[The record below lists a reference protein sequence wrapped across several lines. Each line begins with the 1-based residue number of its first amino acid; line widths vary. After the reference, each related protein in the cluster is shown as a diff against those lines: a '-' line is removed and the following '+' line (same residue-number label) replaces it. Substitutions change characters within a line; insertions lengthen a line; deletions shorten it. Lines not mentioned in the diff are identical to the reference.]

1 MSGIDFNY
9 NRENRFFILKFRY
22 FCHQTFTYSFMPS
35 KKLFLLDALALIYRA
50 YYAMIRSPRVT
61 SKGLN
66 TSAIFGFT
74 NTLYELIRNEN
85 PTHLAVSFDTGAPTL
100 RHAEYEAYKAH
111 REATPEDIVKAI
123 PFIYKLLEAFNIPIL
138 VKDGYEADDIIG
150 TLAKKAENE
159 GFQVFMMTSD
169 KDYGQLVS
177 ENIFMYKPA
186 KFGQKAEVVG
196 VKEICEKYGIEQ
208 PEELIDILG
217 LWGDASDNIPGVP
230 NIGEV
235 KAKKLIHEFH
245 TIENIYKNIDQI
257 DNDKLRQTLIDHQEQ
272 AFMSKSLATI
282 MLDVPIDYDFE
293 KMEICAPNFDLLR
306 SLFQE
311 LEFRALGNRILMEMQ
326 EMYAEEGK
334 KEKGEGRKETLSI
347 KSNLSSGNFDL
358 FNQIIENEII
368 EKLSVFKTFQD
379 TTHELI
385 RAQNFS
391 PKQAIFFEWIYANDA
406 IIGCAFSE
414 NGKQIYYCTEKELG
428 PNAAKIFESP
438 FEIISFQTKNI
449 FKYCDENQINMKAS
463 VFDLQVAHYLIQPE
477 ISHQLERI
485 SESYLEHQLINS
497 EKSITQKLQT
507 DMACERVE
515 ILAQLFP
522 IFKEE
527 LAKASLL
534 KLFYEI
540 EMPLTQVL
548 AKMEQN
554 GIKIDKEMLRENSIT
569 ITKEIQDIEKQIF
582 ELSGITFNIAS
593 PKQLGEVLF
602 EKLRIIDNAK
612 LTKTKQYQTGEEI
625 LQKLY
630 HKHPVIPLILE
641 WRSLS
646 KLKSTY
652 IDALPLL
659 MDSKTG
665 KIHTTFQQTVTSTG
679 RLSSINPNLQNIP
692 IRTERGKEIR
702 KAFVPSSENNVL
714 VSADYSQVEL
724 RIVAAMA
731 NDENMIYA
739 FQQQQDIHAAT
750 ASQVFGVPLKA
761 VSKEQR
767 RYAKTVNFG
776 ILYGMSAF
784 GLADRLHIPQSE
796 ARQLITDYNN
806 SFPKIE
812 QFMNGIVEFARK
824 NGYVETLLGRRR
836 YIRDINS
843 GNGML
848 RKAAERNAINAPIQ
862 GTAADVIKIAMIHI
876 HRELKNRN
884 LKTKM
889 VLQVHDELVFDVP
902 VEELDSIALL
912 VPELMN
918 AALEIEVPLVADLS
932 FGKNWYEAH

>member
-1 MSGIDFNY
+1 
-9 NRENRFFILKFRY
+9 
-22 FCHQTFTYSFMPS
+22 MPQ

-74 NTLYELIRNEN
+74 NTLYELIRNEE

-100 RHAEYEAYKAH
+100 RHAEFEAYKAH

-123 PFIYKLLEAFNIPIL
+123 PYIYKLLEAFNIPIL
-138 VKDGYEADDIIG
+138 AKDGYEADDIIG
-150 TLAKKAENE
+150 TFAKKAEAK
-159 GFQVFMMTSD
+159 GFDVYMMTSD

-177 ENIFMYKPA
+177 EHIFMYKPG

-196 VKEICEKYGIEQ
+196 VKEICEKYSIEH

-235 KAKKLIHEFH
+235 KAKKLMQQFH
-245 TIENIYKNIDQI
+245 SIENIYQNIHQVE
-257 DNDKLRQTLIDHQEQ
+257 NDKLRQTLIENQEQ
-272 AFMSKSLATI
+272 AFMSKSLAAI
-282 MLDVPIDYDFE
+282 MLDVPIEYDIE
-293 KMEICAPNFDLLR
+293 KMERRSPNFDALR
-306 SLFQE
+306 SLFHE
-311 LEFRALGNRILMEMQ
+311 LEFRALGNRIMMEMQ
-326 EMYAEEGK
+326 EQYVVSSERYAVGD
-334 KEKGEGRKETLSI
+334 GRNAAPNVGALCAMP
-347 KSNLSSGNFDL
+347 NAVPDL
-358 FNQIIENEII
+358 FNQNTENIESNIDSPQPKPSI
-368 EKLSVFKTFQD
+368 YKTFSD
-379 TTHELI
+379 IPHEIEAL
-385 RAQNFS
+385 RAMPLLRPGQ
-391 PKQAIFFEWIYANDA
+391 PVFFEWIYNHDA
-406 IIGCAFSE
+406 IAGFAFSE
-414 NGKQIYYCTEKELG
+414 NEKQVYYDIFCTDKARLVRT
-428 PNAAKIFESP
+428 IFETP
-438 FEIISFQTKNI
+438 REIISFQTKNI
-449 FKYCDENQINMKAS
+449 FKFCDENQIDIKAT
-463 VFDLQVAHYLIQPE
+463 VFDLQMAHYLIQPE

-485 SESYLEHQLINS
+485 SETYLEYQIIDS
-497 EKSITQKLQT
+497 EKYNTQKAQIEA
-507 DMACERVE
+507 ACEKVE
-515 ILAQLFP
+515 LYSQLFP
-522 IFKEE
+522 VFKEE
-527 LAKASLL
+527 LEKSSLL

-548 AKMEQN
+548 VNMERN
-554 GIKIDKEMLRENSIT
+554 GIKIDKAMLEENSVS
-569 ITKEIQDIEKQIF
+569 ITKEIQDLEKQIF
-582 ELSGITFNIAS
+582 ELAEIRFNLAS

-602 EKLRIIDNAK
+602 EKLHIIENAK
-612 LTKTKQYQTGEEI
+612 LTKTKQYQTGEEV

-630 HKHPVIPLILE
+630 HKHPIIPLILE
-641 WRSLS
+641 WRTLS

-652 IDALPLL
+652 IDALPQLI
-659 MDSKTG
+659 DAKTG
-665 KIHTTFQQTVTSTG
+665 KIHTTFQQMVTSTG
-679 RLSSINPNLQNIP
+679 RLSSTNPNLQNIP
-692 IRTERGKEIR
+692 IRTERGREIR
-702 KAFVPSSENNVL
+702 KAFVPSSEQNVL

-731 NDENMIYA
+731 NDENMIHA
-739 FQQQQDIHAAT
+739 FEQQQDIHAAT
-750 ASQVFGVPLKA
+750 ASHVFHVPLKE
-761 VSKEQR
+761 VTKEQR

-784 GLADRLHIPQSE
+784 GLADRLHVPQSE
-796 ARQLITDYNN
+796 ARQLITDYNS

-824 NGYVETLLGRRR
+824 KGYVETLLGRRR

-862 GTAADVIKIAMIHI
+862 GTAADVIKIAMIRI
-876 HRELKNRN
+876 YNELKNRN

-902 VEELDSIALL
+902 MEELDTIALII
-912 VPELMN
+912 PELMSS
-918 AALEIEVPLVADLS
+918 ALQIKVPLVAELS

>member
-1 MSGIDFNY
+1 MYVLLFLRAN
-9 NRENRFFILKFRY
+9 FL
-22 FCHQTFTYSFMPS
+22 FMQP
-35 KKLFLLDALALIYRA
+35 KKLFLLDAMALIYRA

-100 RHAEYEAYKAH
+100 RHAEFEAYKAH
-111 REATPEDIVKAI
+111 RESTPEDIVKAI
-123 PFIYKLLEAFNIPIL
+123 PYIYNLLKAFNIPVL

-150 TLAKKAENE
+150 TLAKKAEADE
-159 GFQVFMMTSD
+159 FQVYMMTSD

-177 ENIFMYKPA
+177 ENIFMYKPG
-186 KFGQKAEVVG
+186 KFGQTAETLG
-196 VKEICEKYGIEQ
+196 VKEICEKYGIEH

-235 KAKKLIHEFH
+235 KAKKLIQQFH
-245 TIENIYKNIDQI
+245 SIESIYQNIDQV
-257 DNDKLRQTLIDHQEQ
+257 DNEKLRQTLIDNQEQ

-282 MLDVPIDYDFE
+282 MLDVPIAYDFDE
-293 KMEICAPNFDLLR
+293 MAMCAPNFEALR

-311 LEFRALGNRILMEMQ
+311 LEFRSLGNRILMEMQ
-326 EMYAEEGK
+326 EIFAGESR
-334 KEKGEGRKETLSI
+334 KEKEESRKPY
-347 KSNLSSGNFDL
+347 SNKVPLIAGVPDL
-358 FNQIIENEII
+358 FNQDVVDFEEII
-368 EKLSVFKTFQD
+368 VENSVYKTFKD
-379 TTHELI
+379 ITH
-385 RAQNFS
+385 NFVGANNYS
-391 PKQAIFFEWIYANDA
+391 PLPPSQPLFFEWIYTHDA
-406 IIGCAFSE
+406 ISGFAFSD
-414 NGKQIYYCTEKELG
+414 NGKQINYHNFGSGSRDAWLCVST
-428 PNAAKIFESP
+428 IFESP
-438 FEIISFQTKNI
+438 REIISFQTKNI
-449 FKYCDENQINMKAS
+449 FKFCDEYQIEIKAHL
-463 VFDLQVAHYLIQPE
+463 FDLQVAHYLIQPE

-485 SESYLEHQLINS
+485 SESYLDYQLIDI
-497 EKSITQKLQT
+497 EKNITQKSQI
-507 DMACERVE
+507 DAACEKVE
-515 ILAQLFP
+515 IYAQLFP
-522 IFKEE
+522 VFKEE
-527 LAKASLL
+527 LEKASLL

-548 AKMEQN
+548 ADMERN
-554 GIKIDKEMLRENSIT
+554 GIKIDKKMLEESSLT
-569 ITKEIQDIEKQIF
+569 ITKEISNIEKQIF
-582 ELSGITFNIAS
+582 EISGTIFNIAS
-593 PKQLGEVLF
+593 PKQLGEILF
-602 EKLRIIDNAK
+602 DKLRIIENAK
-612 LTKTKQYQTGEEI
+612 LTKSKQYQTGEEI

-630 HKHPVIPLILE
+630 NKHPVIPLILE
-641 WRSLS
+641 WRSLA

-652 IDALPLL
+652 IDALPQLIN
-659 MDSKTG
+659 SKTE

-702 KAFVPSSENNVL
+702 KAFVPSSEKNVL

-731 NDENMIYA
+731 NDENMIRA
-739 FQQQQDIHAAT
+739 FEQQQDIHAAT
-750 ASQVFGVPLKA
+750 ASHVFHVPLKE
-761 VSKEQR
+761 VTKEQR

-776 ILYGMSAF
+776 ILYGMSVF
-784 GLADRLHIPQSE
+784 GLADRLHIPQGE
-796 ARQLITDYNN
+796 ARKLITDYNN

-812 QFMNGIVEFARK
+812 EFMNEIVEFARK

-862 GTAADVIKIAMIHI
+862 GTAADVIKIAMIRI
-876 HRELKNRN
+876 HKELKNRN
-884 LKTKM
+884 FKTKM
-889 VLQVHDELVFDVP
+889 VLQVHDELLFDVP
-902 VEELDSIALL
+902 LEELETIAEII
-912 VPELMN
+912 PYFMQT
-918 AALEIEVPLVADLS
+918 ALQIPVPLVAELS

>member
-1 MSGIDFNY
+1 MS
-9 NRENRFFILKFRY
+9 
-22 FCHQTFTYSFMPS
+22 S
-35 KKLFLLDALALIYRA
+35 KKLFLLDAMALIYRA

-100 RHAEYEAYKAH
+100 RHAEFEAYKAH
-111 REATPEDIVKAI
+111 RESTPEDIVNAI
-123 PFIYKLLEAFNIPIL
+123 PYIYRLLEAFNIPVL
-138 VKDGYEADDIIG
+138 LKDGYEADDIIG
-150 TLAKKAENE
+150 TLAKKAEAE
-159 GFQVFMMTSD
+159 GFEVYMMTSD

-186 KFGQKAEVVG
+186 KFGQSAEIVG
-196 VKEICEKYGIEQ
+196 VKEICEKYGIEH

-235 KAKKLIHEFH
+235 KARKLIQQFH
-245 TIENIYKNIDQI
+245 TIENIYQNIDQI
-257 DNDKLRQTLIDHQEQ
+257 DNDKLRQTLIDNQDQ

-282 MLDVPIDYDFE
+282 ILDVPVACNFNE
-293 KMEICAPNFDLLR
+293 MAICSPNFDALR

-326 EMYAEEGK
+326 EIYVRDARR
-334 KEKGEGRKETLSI
+334 EKGE
-347 KSNLSSGNFDL
+347 SGMQNVGALRATPSYASPPDL
-358 FNQIIENEII
+358 FTQSPHPESSI
-368 EKLSVFKTFQD
+368 FKTYCD
-379 TTHELI
+379 TTHDIAGIE
-385 RAQNFS
+385 NFRPNNSGEHAGS
-391 PKQAIFFEWIYANDA
+391 PLPDQPIFFEWIYFNDTLSGFA
-406 IIGCAFSE
+406 CSE
-414 NGKQIYYCTEKELG
+414 NGKQIFYGTDATDSG
-428 PNAAKIFESP
+428 SVVRNARAILESP
-438 FEIISFQTKNI
+438 CKIVSFQTKNI
-449 FKYCDENQINMKAS
+449 FKYCDENKIDLKANL
-463 VFDLQVAHYLIQPE
+463 FDLQMAHYLIQPE

-485 SESYLEHQLINS
+485 TESYLDYQLMNLDKIT
-497 EKSITQKLQT
+497 TQKVLIE
-507 DMACERVE
+507 AVCEKVE
-515 ILAQLFP
+515 ISAQLFP
-522 IFKEE
+522 IFKKE
-527 LAKASLL
+527 LEKASLL

-548 AKMEQN
+548 ADMEQN
-554 GIKIDKEMLRENSIT
+554 GIKIDKAMLEESSSN
-569 ITKEIQDIEKQIF
+569 ITKEIQDIERQIY
-582 ELSGITFNIAS
+582 ELTEVRFNIAS
-593 PKQLGEVLF
+593 PRQLGEVLF
-602 EKLRIIDNAK
+602 EKLHIIENAK

-641 WRSLS
+641 WRTLS

-652 IDALPLL
+652 IDALPQLI
-659 MDSKTG
+659 DPKTG

-702 KAFVPSSENNVL
+702 KAFVPSTEGNVL

-731 NDENMIYA
+731 NDENMIQA
-739 FQQQQDIHAAT
+739 FQHQEDIHAAT
-750 ASQVFGVPLKA
+750 ASHVFHVPLKA
-761 VSKEQR
+761 VTKEQR

-784 GLADRLHIPQSE
+784 GLADRLHIPQGE
-796 ARQLITDYNN
+796 ARQLIADYFS
-806 SFPKIE
+806 SFPRIE
-812 QFMNGIVEFARK
+812 RFMNEIVVFART

-862 GTAADVIKIAMIHI
+862 GTAADVIKIAMILI
-876 HRELKNRN
+876 YKELKNRN
-884 LKTKM
+884 LKSKM
-889 VLQVHDELVFDVP
+889 VLQVHDELIFDVP
-902 VEELDSIALL
+902 IEELDTIAEI
-912 VPELMN
+912 VPALMN
-918 AALEIEVPLVADLS
+918 SALNIKVPLVADLS

>member
-1 MSGIDFNY
+1 M
-9 NRENRFFILKFRY
+9 L
-22 FCHQTFTYSFMPS
+22 P
-35 KKLFLLDALALIYRA
+35 KKLFLLDAMALIYRA
-50 YYAMIRSPRVT
+50 YYAMVRSPRVT

-66 TSAIFGFT
+66 TSAIFGFI
-74 NTLYELIRNEN
+74 NTLYEVMRNEK

-100 RHAEYEAYKAH
+100 RHAEFEAYKAH
-111 REATPEDIVKAI
+111 REATPEDIIRAI
-123 PFIYKLLEAFNIPIL
+123 PYIYKLLEAFNIPIL

-150 TLAKKAENE
+150 TLAKKAEIAD
-159 GFQVFMMTSD
+159 FQVYMMTSD

-186 KFGQKAEVVG
+186 KFGQSAEIVG
-196 VKEICEKYGIEQ
+196 VKEICEKYDIER

-235 KAKKLIHEFH
+235 KAKKLIQQFH
-245 TIENIYKNIDQI
+245 SIENIYQNIEQI
-257 DNDKLRQTLIDHQEQ
+257 DNEKLRQTLIDNQEQ

-293 KMEICAPNFDLLR
+293 AMRLQAPHFDLLR

-311 LEFRALGNRILMEMQ
+311 LEFKALGNRIMMEMQ
-326 EMYAEEGK
+326 ETAS
-334 KEKGEGRKETLSI
+334 GEREAVSGMRNI
-347 KSNLSSGNFDL
+347 GADFKSVQHRIVPDL
-358 FNQIIENEII
+358 FNQDIETQEIVISNVQDKTVLNNANKYI
-368 EKLSVFKTFQD
+368 EVCEYSFKTNQP
-379 TTHELI
+379 L
-385 RAQNFS
+385 
-391 PKQAIFFEWIYANDA
+391 FFEWIYNTHS
-406 IIGCAFSE
+406 IMGYAFSE
-414 NGKQIYYCTEKELG
+414 NGEQVYYQLFDTDKASLATIG
-428 PNAAKIFESP
+428 IFEN
-438 FEIISFQTKNI
+438 FCEIISFQTKNI
-449 FKYCDENQINMKAS
+449 FKYCEENQIDIKS
-463 VFDLQVAHYLIQPE
+463 TVFDLQVAHYLIQPE

-485 SESYLEHQLINS
+485 SESYLEYSLINI
-497 EKSITQKLQT
+497 EKNNTQKEQIEA
-507 DMACERVE
+507 ACEKVE
-515 ILAQLFP
+515 IFAQLYP
-522 IFKEE
+522 VFKEE
-527 LAKASLL
+527 LEKASLL

-548 AKMEQN
+548 AHMECN
-554 GIKIDKEMLRENSIT
+554 GIKIDKTMLEESSVAFA
-569 ITKEIQDIEKQIF
+569 KELQNIEKQIF
-582 ELSGITFNIAS
+582 ELSGTIFNIAS

-602 EKLRIIDNAK
+602 EKMRIIENAK

-630 HKHPVIPLILE
+630 QKHPIIPLILE

-652 IDALPLL
+652 IDALPQLIE
-659 MDSKTG
+659 SGTG

-702 KAFVPSSENNVL
+702 KAFVPASENNVL

-724 RIVAAMA
+724 RIVASMS
-731 NDENMIYA
+731 NDENMIHA
-739 FQQQQDIHAAT
+739 FQQQEDIHAAT
-750 ASQVFGVPLKA
+750 ASHVFHVALKE
-761 VSKEQR
+761 VTKEQR
-767 RYAKTVNFG
+767 RYAKSVNFG

-784 GLADRLHIPQSE
+784 GLADRLHISQGE
-796 ARQLITDYNN
+796 ARKLIADYNN

-812 QFMNGIVEFARK
+812 QFMSKIVEFARA

-843 GNGML
+843 GNAML
-848 RKAAERNAINAPIQ
+848 RQSAERNAINAPIQ
-862 GTAADVIKIAMIHI
+862 GTAADVIKIAMIKI
-876 HRELKNRN
+876 YKELKNRN

-902 VEELDSIALL
+902 IEELDTITEIVHRLMNTALEML
-912 VPELMN
+912 VP
-918 AALEIEVPLVADLS
+918 LEVEVS

>member
-1 MSGIDFNY
+1 
-9 NRENRFFILKFRY
+9 
-22 FCHQTFTYSFMPS
+22 
-35 KKLFLLDALALIYRA
+35 
-50 YYAMIRSPRVT
+50 MIRSPRVT

-100 RHAEYEAYKAH
+100 RHAEFEAYKAH
-111 REATPEDIVKAI
+111 REATPEDIVNAI
-123 PFIYKLLEAFNIPIL
+123 PYIYKLLEAFNIPIL

-150 TLAKKAENE
+150 TCAKKAEAD
-159 GFQVFMMTSD
+159 GFEVYMMTSD

-177 ENIFMYKPA
+177 EQIFMYKPG
-186 KFGQKAEVVG
+186 KFGQQAEMVG
-196 VKEICEKYGIEQ
+196 VKEICEKYGIAH

-235 KAKKLIHEFH
+235 KAKKLIQQFH
-245 TIENIYKNIDQI
+245 SIENIYQNINQVE
-257 DNDKLRQTLIDHQEQ
+257 NDKLRQTLIDNQDQ

-282 MLDVPIDYDFE
+282 ILDVPIAYNFE
-293 KMEICAPNFDLLR
+293 TMAMCAPNFDALR
-306 SLFQE
+306 NLFQE
-311 LEFRALGNRILMEMQ
+311 LEFRALGNRIMMEMQ
-326 EMYAEEGK
+326 ERYATTGV
-334 KEKGEGRKETLSI
+334 GATLAVTQHAVAQQ
-347 KSNLSSGNFDL
+347 KTSGMPDL
-358 FNQIIENEII
+358 FSQNVENVGVDNITPSENI
-368 EKLSVFKTFQD
+368 STYKTFENI
-379 TTHELI
+379 THEFIAWANYDLP
-385 RAQNFS
+385 QPNQ
-391 PKQAIFFEWIYANDA
+391 PVFFEWIYTRQTIA
-406 IIGCAFSE
+406 GFAFSK
-414 NGKQIYYCTEKELG
+414 NGKQIYYD
-428 PNAAKIFESP
+428 PDVANARTIFETSC
-438 FEIISFQTKNI
+438 EIISFQTKNI
-449 FKYCDENQINMKAS
+449 FKFCEENKIDIKAN

-485 SESYLEHQLINS
+485 TESCLEYQIMDI
-497 EKSITQKLQT
+497 EKNNTQKAHIEA
-507 DMACERVE
+507 ACEKVE
-515 ILAQLFP
+515 LYSQLFP

-527 LAKASLL
+527 LEKSSLL

-548 AKMEQN
+548 VNMERN
-554 GIKIDKEMLRENSIT
+554 GIKIDKAMLEDSSVS
-569 ITKEIQDIEKQIF
+569 ITKEIQHLEEQIF
-582 ELSGITFNIAS
+582 ELAGIRFNLAS
-593 PKQLGEVLF
+593 PKQLGDVLF
-602 EKLRIIDNAK
+602 EKLHIIENAK

-630 HKHPVIPLILE
+630 HKHPIIPLILE
-641 WRSLS
+641 WRTLS

-665 KIHTTFQQTVTSTG
+665 KIHTTFQQMVTSTG
-679 RLSSINPNLQNIP
+679 RLSSTNPNLQNIP

-702 KAFVPSSENNVL
+702 KAFVPSSEQNVL

-724 RIVAAMA
+724 RIVASMA
-731 NDENMIYA
+731 NDENMIRA
-739 FQQQQDIHAAT
+739 FLQQEDIHAAT
-750 ASQVFGVPLKA
+750 ASHVFQVPLKE

-784 GLADRLHIPQSE
+784 GLADRLHIPQGE
-796 ARQLITDYNN
+796 ARQLIADYNN
-806 SFPKIE
+806 SFPRIE
-812 QFMNGIVEFARK
+812 QFMNGIVGFARK

-862 GTAADVIKIAMIHI
+862 GTAADVIKIAMIQI
-876 HRELKNRN
+876 YKELKNRN

-902 VEELDSIALL
+902 MEELDTIALM

-918 AALEIEVPLVADLS
+918 SALQIEVPLVAELS

>member
-1 MSGIDFNY
+1 MQHKRI
-9 NRENRFFILKFRY
+9 
-22 FCHQTFTYSFMPS
+22 
-35 KKLFLLDALALIYRA
+35 FLLDAMALIYRA

-74 NTLYELIRNEN
+74 NTLYELIRNEK

-100 RHAEYEAYKAH
+100 RHAEFEAYKAH
-111 REATPEDIVKAI
+111 RESTPEDIIKAI
-123 PFIYKLLEAFNIPIL
+123 PYIYKLLETFNIPIL
-138 VKDGYEADDIIG
+138 AKDGYEADDIIG
-150 TLAKKAENE
+150 TLAKKAETK
-159 GFQVFMMTSD
+159 GFQVYMMTSD

-177 ENIFMYKPA
+177 DNIYMYKPA
-186 KFGQKAEVVG
+186 KFGQPAEILG
-196 VKEICEKYGIEQ
+196 VKEICEKYGIEH

-217 LWGDASDNIPGVP
+217 LWGDSSDNIPGVP

-235 KAKKLIHEFH
+235 KAKKLIQQFH
-245 TIENIYKNIDQI
+245 SIESIYQNINQV
-257 DNDKLRQTLIDHQEQ
+257 DNDKLRQTLIDNQEQ

-282 MLDVPIDYDFE
+282 MLDVPIDYNFDA
-293 KMEICAPNFDLLR
+293 MEMSAPNFDALR

-311 LEFRALGNRILMEMQ
+311 LEFRSLGTRILMETQ
-326 EMYAEEGK
+326 EIY
-334 KEKGEGRKETLSI
+334 KGEGRKENGEWRMEKGEGNNRTLPSVSTDGT
-347 KSNLSSGNFDL
+347 KMLDL
-358 FNQIIENEII
+358 FNQDVVNEIVI
-368 EKLSVFKTFQD
+368 EKSFYKSFADV
-379 TTHELI
+379 TH
-385 RAQNFS
+385 NFVGANNYS
-391 PKQAIFFEWIYANDA
+391 PLPPQQPIFFEWIYANDT
-406 IIGCAFSE
+406 IIGFVFSE
-414 NGKQIYYCTEKELG
+414 NGKQINYHIFESDGGRDAMLCVST
-428 PNAAKIFESP
+428 IFESP
-438 FEIISFQTKNI
+438 REIISFQSKNI
-449 FKYCDENQINMKAS
+449 FKYCGENQIDIKFV

-485 SESYLEHQLINS
+485 TESYLEYQIIS
-497 EKSITQKLQT
+497 EQKMSTQKTQIEI
-507 DMACERVE
+507 ACERVE
-515 ILAQLFP
+515 IYAQLFP
-522 IFKEE
+522 VFKEE
-527 LAKASLL
+527 LEKASLL

-540 EMPLTQVL
+540 EMPLTHVL
-548 AKMEQN
+548 ADMEQT
-554 GIKIDKEMLRENSIT
+554 GIKIDKKMLEESSLT
-569 ITKEIQDIEKQIF
+569 ITKEIQNIEKQIF
-582 ELSGITFNIAS
+582 ELSGTTFNIAS

-602 EKLRIIDNAK
+602 EKLRIIENAK
-612 LTKTKQYQTGEEI
+612 LTKSKQYQTGEEI
-625 LQKLY
+625 LLKLY
-630 HKHPVIPLILE
+630 NKHPVIPLILE
-641 WRSLS
+641 WRTLA

-652 IDALPLL
+652 IDALPQLI
-659 MDSKTG
+659 DEKTG
-665 KIHTTFQQTVTSTG
+665 KIHTTYQQTVTSTG

-731 NDENMIYA
+731 NDENMIQA
-739 FQQQQDIHAAT
+739 FENQQDIHAAT
-750 ASQVFGVPLKA
+750 ASRVFRVPIKE

-784 GLADRLHIPQSE
+784 GLADRLHIPQGA
-796 ARQLITDYNN
+796 ARQLIADYYN

-812 QFMNGIVEFARK
+812 QFMNDIMEFARK

-843 GNGML
+843 SNGML

-862 GTAADVIKIAMIHI
+862 GTAADVIKMAMIRI
-876 HRELKNRN
+876 YNELKNRN

-902 VEELDSIALL
+902 MEELDLIAEI
-912 VPELMN
+912 VPHLMSS
-918 AALEIEVPLVADLS
+918 ALIIKVPLVAELS

>member
-1 MSGIDFNY
+1 M
-9 NRENRFFILKFRY
+9 
-22 FCHQTFTYSFMPS
+22 QQ
-35 KKLFLLDALALIYRA
+35 KKLFLLDAMALIYRA

-61 SKGLN
+61 SKGVN
-66 TSAIFGFT
+66 TSAIFGFA

-100 RHAEYEAYKAH
+100 RHAEFEAYKAH
-111 REATPEDIVKAI
+111 RESTPEDIIKSI
-123 PFIYKLLEAFNIPIL
+123 PYIYKLLEAFNIPIL
-138 VKDGYEADDIIG
+138 LKDGYEADDIIG
-150 TLAKKAENE
+150 TIAKKAEIE
-159 GFQVFMMTSD
+159 GFEVYMMTSD

-177 ENIFMYKPA
+177 EHIFMYKPG

-196 VKEICEKYGIEQ
+196 VKEICEKYDIEH

-235 KAKKLIHEFH
+235 KAKKLIHQFH
-245 TIENIYKNIDQI
+245 SIENIYQNIEQI
-257 DNDKLRQTLIDHQEQ
+257 DNDKLRQTLIEYKEQ

-282 MLDVPIDYDFE
+282 MLDVPIACDCE
-293 KMEICAPNFDLLR
+293 TMALHAPHFDALR
-306 SLFQE
+306 SLFHE

-326 EMYAEEGK
+326 EQYAGERQKAKGSVSTSPNNQRQK
-334 KEKGEGRKETLSI
+334 TEKI
-347 KSNLSSGNFDL
+347 PDL
-358 FNQIIENEII
+358 FSQNLEEEVEEMDVAPII
-368 EKLSVFKTFQD
+368 SRFSTFND
-379 TTHELI
+379 KTHEFVETNSYLPNSNQPI
-385 RAQNFS
+385 L
-391 PKQAIFFEWIYANDA
+391 FEWIYTNDTVS
-406 IIGCAFSE
+406 GFAFSE
-414 NGKQIYYCTEKELG
+414 NGKQVYYHDVGKSGKFSSQTTEILK
-428 PNAAKIFESP
+428 AIFESSG
-438 FEIISFQTKNI
+438 EIISFQTKNI
-449 FKYCDENQINMKAS
+449 FKYCDEYQIDIKAV

-485 SESYLEHQLINS
+485 TESYLEYQFIDC
-497 EKSITQKLQT
+497 EKNISQKLQI
-507 DMACERVE
+507 DAACERVE
-515 ILAQLFP
+515 IFAQLFP

-527 LAKASLL
+527 LEKASLV
-534 KLFYEI
+534 KLCYEI

-548 AKMEQN
+548 ANMEYN
-554 GIKIDKEMLRENSIT
+554 GIKIDKEMLEESSIV

-582 ELSGITFNIAS
+582 ELSGTTFNIAS
-593 PKQLGEVLF
+593 PKQLGEILF
-602 EKLRIIDNAK
+602 EKLHIIENAK

-630 HKHPVIPLILE
+630 QKHPIVPLILE
-641 WRSLS
+641 WRTLS

-652 IDALPLL
+652 IDALPQLI
-659 MDSKTG
+659 DPKTE

-679 RLSSINPNLQNIP
+679 RLSSTAPNLQNIP

-702 KAFVPSSENNVL
+702 KAFVPSSEKNVL

-731 NDENMIYA
+731 NDENMIRA

-750 ASQVFGVPLKA
+750 ASHVFHVPLKE
-761 VSKEQR
+761 VTKEQR

-796 ARQLITDYNN
+796 ARQLIADYNN

-824 NGYVETLLGRRR
+824 NGYVETMLGRRR

-843 GNGML
+843 SNGML

-862 GTAADVIKIAMIHI
+862 GTAADVIKIAMIRI
-876 HRELKNRN
+876 YKELKSKKLN
-884 LKTKM
+884 TKM

-902 VEELDSIALL
+902 LEELDVIAQI
-912 VPELMN
+912 VPDLMN
-918 AALEIEVPLVADLS
+918 SALIMKVPLITELS

>member
-1 MSGIDFNY
+1 MKH
-9 NRENRFFILKFRY
+9 R
-22 FCHQTFTYSFMPS
+22 
-35 KKLFLLDALALIYRA
+35 KLFLLDAMALIYRA

-74 NTLYELIRNEN
+74 NTLYEVIRNEN

-100 RHAEYEAYKAH
+100 RHAEFEAYKAH
-111 REATPEDIVKAI
+111 RESTPEDIVKAI
-123 PFIYKLLEAFNIPIL
+123 PYIYRLLEAFNIPIL

-150 TLAKKAENE
+150 TLAKKAEAE
-159 GFQVFMMTSD
+159 GFEVYMMTSD

-177 ENIFMYKPA
+177 EHVFMYKPG
-186 KFGQKAEVVG
+186 KFGQKAETIG

-235 KAKKLIHEFH
+235 KAKKLIQQFH
-245 TIENIYKNIDQI
+245 SIENIYQHLDEI
-257 DNDKLRQTLIDHQEQ
+257 DNDKLRQTLIDYQEQ
-272 AFMSKSLATI
+272 AYMSKMLATI
-282 MLDVPIDYDFE
+282 MLDVPIDCDCE
-293 KMEICAPNFDLLR
+293 KTAVRAPNFDALR
-306 SLFQE
+306 SLFHE

-326 EMYAEEGK
+326 EQYTGERK
-334 KEKGEGRKETLSI
+334 KEKGEGSLGATFTVAQKKI
-347 KSNLSSGNFDL
+347 GVMPDL
-358 FNQIIENEII
+358 FNQDIDD
-368 EKLSVFKTFQD
+368 VG
-379 TTHELI
+379 
-385 RAQNFS
+385 AQNFVPSDDISIYKTFKDKTHDLTEWNNDYS
-391 PKQAIFFEWIYANDA
+391 PQPNQSIFFEWIYINDA
-406 IIGCAFSE
+406 ISGFAFSE
-414 NGKQIYYCTEKELG
+414 MGKQIYYHHIGTG
-428 PNAAKIFESP
+428 AKFCVPTMDILKTIFESSR
-438 FEIISFQTKNI
+438 EVISFQTKNI
-449 FKYCDENQINMKAS
+449 FKFCEAHQINVEAV

-485 SESYLEHQLINS
+485 TESYLEYELINS
-497 EKSITQKLQT
+497 EKNNTQKT
-507 DMACERVE
+507 RIEVTCEKVE
-515 ILAQLFP
+515 IFAQLFP

-527 LAKASLL
+527 LKNASLE
-534 KLFYEI
+534 KLFYDI

-548 AKMEQN
+548 AGMERT
-554 GIKIDKEMLRENSIT
+554 GIKIDKKMLEESSVA
-569 ITKEIQDIEKQIF
+569 ITKEIQNIENRIF
-582 ELSGITFNIAS
+582 ELAEANFNIAS

-602 EKLRIIDNAK
+602 EKLRIIENAK

-630 HKHPVIPLILE
+630 QKHAIIPLILE
-641 WRSLS
+641 WRSLT

-652 IDALPLL
+652 IDALPQLI
-659 MDSKTG
+659 DSETDR
-665 KIHTTFQQTVTSTG
+665 IHTTFQQTVTSTG

-702 KAFVPSSENNVL
+702 KAFVPSSDKNVL

-731 NDENMIYA
+731 KDESMIQA
-739 FQQQQDIHAAT
+739 FQQQQDIHTAT
-750 ASQVFGVPLKA
+750 ASHVFHVPLNE
-761 VSKEQR
+761 VTKEQR

-784 GLADRLHIPQSE
+784 GLADRLHIPQGE
-796 ARQLITDYNN
+796 ARQLIADYNS

-812 QFMNGIVEFARK
+812 QFMNGIVELARK

-848 RKAAERNAINAPIQ
+848 RKSAERNAINAPIQ
-862 GTAADVIKIAMIHI
+862 GTAADVIKIAMIRI
-876 HRELKNRN
+876 YRELKNRKLN
-884 LKTKM
+884 TKM

-902 VEELDSIALL
+902 MEELDIIAQI
-912 VPELMN
+912 VPDLMSS
-918 AALEIEVPLVADLS
+918 ALEMEVPLVAELS
-932 FGKNWYEAH
+932 FGRNWYEAH